1 METAPMN
8 IQQLET
14 FYWITRLGTFA
25 AAGEYLHTSQ
35 ANVSSRIREL
45 ESELDVLL
53 FERIGR
59 TVNLTLK
66 GRELLKHAE
75 RVVAE
80 AARLRV
86 AAGKLAVGQGLVR
99 IGVGEAVA
107 MRSLI
112 TIINR
117 LKERYPGLDVE
128 FDVNLNASLL
138 DKLERGAID
147 IAVVGGPVD
156 DPDTKLVPIGAMTFQ
171 WVGAPSLLGDLTHVR
186 PQDLAELPI
195 ISLSREAR
203 TFSVMQSWFAEEAIA
218 PTTINYC
225 NSLSTM
231 LTVVRAG
238 ICICMMPL
246 ELVAPDIESG
256 KLRMLVAD
264 PPLRPLTFFVATRA
278 ESIDPAV
285 ADIAALVVE
294 VTRIPRTEKPAT

>member
-1 METAPMN
+1 MN

-59 TVNLTLK
+59 TVTLTLK
-66 GRELLKHAE
+66 GRELLSHAE

-86 AAGKLAVGQGLVR
+86 AAGKLVVGQGLVR
-99 IGVGEAVA
+99 IGVGEVIA

-128 FDVNLNASLL
+128 FDVNLNANLL
-138 DKLERGAID
+138 SKLERGSID

-156 DPDTKLVPIGAMTFQ
+156 DPDTKLVPIGAMNFV
-171 WVGAPSLLGDLTHVR
+171 WVGAPSLLGDLMSAR
-186 PQDLAELPI
+186 PRDLATLPI
-195 ISLSREAR
+195 ISLSRDAR
-203 TFSVMQSWFAEEAIA
+203 TFSVMQGWFADGAA
-218 PTTINYC
+218 TPTTINYC

-231 LTVVRAG
+231 LNVVRAG
-238 ICICMMPL
+238 ICICMMPFDLVTADL
-246 ELVAPDIESG
+246 EAG
-256 KLRMLVAD
+256 TLRVVSAN
-264 PPLRPLTFFVATRA
+264 PPLRPLPFFVATRA

-285 ADIAALVVE
+285 ADIAQIVVD
-294 VTRIPRTEKPAT
+294 VTRLPSIDTQEA

>member
-1 METAPMN
+1 MN

-14 FYWITRLGTFA
+14 FYWIKRLGTFA
-25 AAGEYLHTSQ
+25 AAGEHLHTSQ

-45 ESELDVLL
+45 ESELGVLL

-59 TVNLTLK
+59 TVTLTLK
-66 GRELLKHAE
+66 GRELLAHAE

-86 AAGKLAVGQGLVR
+86 AAGKLVVGEGLVR
-99 IGVGEAVA
+99 IGVGEVIAL
-107 MRSLI
+107 RSLI

-128 FDVNLNASLL
+128 FDVNLNMNLL
-138 DKLERGAID
+138 IKLERGSID
-147 IAVVGGPVD
+147 IAVVGGPVE
-156 DPDTKLVPIGAMTFQ
+156 DPDTKLVPIGAMNFV
-171 WVGAPSLLGDLTHVR
+171 WVGVPTLLGDLSSVR
-186 PQDLAELPI
+186 PSDLAGLPI

-203 TFSVMQSWFAEEAIA
+203 TFGVMQSWFADEAVA
-218 PTTINYC
+218 PVKINYC

-238 ICICMMPL
+238 ICICMMSL
-246 ELVAPDIESG
+246 DLVAADIEAG
-256 KLRMLVAD
+256 TLRALVPN
-264 PPLRPLTFFVATRA
+264 PPLRPMPFFVATRA

-285 ADIAALVVE
+285 ADIAEIIVE
-294 VTRIPRTEKPAT
+294 VTRLPQLVKTNT

>member
-1 METAPMN
+1 MN

-25 AAGEYLHTSQ
+25 AAGEHLHTSQ

-59 TVNLTLK
+59 TVTLTLK
-66 GRELLKHAE
+66 GRELLGYAE

-80 AARLRV
+80 AARLKV
-86 AAGKLAVGQGLVR
+86 AAGKMVVGQGLVR
-99 IGVGEAVA
+99 IGVGEAIA
-107 MRSLI
+107 IRSLI
-112 TIINR
+112 TIINS

-128 FDVNLNASLL
+128 FDVNLNANLL
-138 DKLERGAID
+138 SKLERGAVD

-156 DPDTKLVPIGAMTFQ
+156 DPGTKLVPIGAMNFQ
-171 WVGAPSLLGDLTHVR
+171 WVGSPTLLGDLTHVH
-186 PQDLAELPI
+186 PHDLAELPI

-218 PTTINYC
+218 PNRINYC

-231 LTVVRAG
+231 LNVVRAG

-246 ELVAPDIESG
+246 ELVGADIEAG
-256 KLRMLVAD
+256 TLRILIAE

-285 ADIAALVVE
+285 ADIAELV
-294 VTRIPRTEKPAT
+294 ATVVRLPKMDKASG